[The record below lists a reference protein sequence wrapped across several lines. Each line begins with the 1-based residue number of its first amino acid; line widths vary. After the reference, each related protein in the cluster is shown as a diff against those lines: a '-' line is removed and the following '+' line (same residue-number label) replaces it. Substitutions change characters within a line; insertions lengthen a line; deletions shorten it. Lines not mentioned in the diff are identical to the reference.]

1 MGAAFRSALVGSL
14 VFWIAAGSAPASAD
28 TVALLRPV
36 DDALVVSDP
45 TLLDQNYGADP
56 QILVWANYPVFGAR
70 SYVKFDLS
78 GIPEG
83 EVVSFARLNVFQ
95 FLGGGYASG
104 VDVFRVAQ
112 DGWNEGTLTWNDQPV
127 LYPDAADLISQNPTL
142 NGTERG
148 WVSFDLLANGFWNP
162 AVDLVQGD
170 RTLSLLLR
178 ISGGEVFTQR
188 AHSLCSKDAGPNDC
202 LILGEPGPALGRA
215 PQLVI
220 GTPEPMSATML
231 AAGIAALG
239 LASRRRS
246 AGGASCRDRA
256 ARATTSSTSS
266 TIAGHK
272 R

>member
-1 MGAAFRSALVGSL
+1 MMGVAFRSALVGTL
-14 VFWIAAGSAPASAD
+14 FFCFAAGSVPASAD
-28 TVALLRPV
+28 TVALRHPL

-45 TLLDQNYGADP
+45 NLLDQNYGADP
-56 QILVWANYPVFGAR
+56 QLVVWANYPVFGAR
-70 SYVKFDLS
+70 SYLKFDLS

-83 EVVSFARLNVFQ
+83 EVVTFARLNVFQ

-104 VDVFRVAQ
+104 VDVFRVAN
-112 DGWNEGTLTWNDQPV
+112 DGWSEGTLTWNDQPV
-127 LYPDAADLISQNPTL
+127 LYPDAADRIAQNATL

-148 WVSFDLLANGFWNP
+148 WVSFDLLANGLWNP
-162 AVDLVQGD
+162 AVDLAPGD
-170 RTLSLLLR
+170 RTLSLILR

-188 AHSLCSKDAGPNDC
+188 AHSLCSRDGGPLDC
-202 LILGEPGPALGRA
+202 LVLGESGPVFGRA

-220 GTPEPMSATML
+220 GTPEPSGAAML

-246 AGGASCRDRA
+246 AGGASCPDRA
-256 ARATTSSTSS
+256 SRASTSS
-266 TIAGHK
+266 TIAIPK